1 MKKKINDNE
10 YSSREDAFR
19 VYFDTVTKI
28 VYTLNLIS
36 DKNDMTRRLSN
47 NIDRTLGYE
56 EEMISNNEKTINNNN
71 NEVGLL
77 INSLKVDLKK
87 IDSFKKYNFNIER
100 FIEEIDLNT
109 DERFIL
115 YCLIVYTIYGDS
127 MSAISVRRILEL
139 ISIDSDIYINK
150 YNYFEND
157 GKLMSSGI
165 LTLSHEPYPSIG
177 LLEVTNTLV
186 TFINSKI
193 VFAFLEKDKYD
204 IISEIIN
211 AENINNSVII
221 DIKTGARKK
230 ATKEFN
236 ILTPKE
242 IVNELNKT
250 VIGQDEA
257 KKALSVHA
265 YLHCLRING
274 NKDIPFRSN
283 ILMIGPT
290 GVGKTYLVKTLAD
303 ILGLP
308 FSRADVTTLTETG
321 YVGDDVEVVL
331 YNLYR
336 KANGDLEK
344 AQYGIVFLDEVDK
357 IAKAE
362 PHQSTTGNPSDK
374 AVQEALLSMM
384 NGEDIRVP
392 EFGDRRMMHSS
403 DGILMNTKNILFIF
417 GGAFVGLDDII
428 KMRLKGES
436 GLGFGSNAILNKNK
450 LQKDKILS
458 QVDVKDVEKY
468 GMIPEF
474 IGRIPIIVTLNELTK
489 ENLKDI
495 LIKTSESPIKKY
507 VDFFNSIGKK
517 LILTDDAINYIV
529 DRASGMDM
537 GARALKSIVETAMVN
552 ILFNLDGIKG
562 NSLTLT
568 RDDIEEVF
576 NKKETVISNKED
588 ICASKKDSIKLNINL
603 SNHFSFSYIP
613 LLYIYFFVIYSI
625 NN

>member
-1 MKKKINDNE
+1 MKKNE
-10 YSSREDAFR
+10 YSSREEAFR
-19 VYFDTVTKI
+19 VYFDIVTKI

-56 EEMISNNEKTINNNN
+56 DEIASNNEKTINTNN
-71 NEVGLL
+71 NEVNIL
-77 INSLKVDLKK
+77 INSLKNDLKK
-87 IDSFKKYNFNIER
+87 IYSFKKYNFNIER
-100 FIEEIDLNT
+100 FIEERELNT

-115 YCLIVYTIYGDS
+115 YCLVVYTIYGDS

-139 ISIDSDIYINK
+139 ITVDSDIYINK
-150 YNYFEND
+150 YHYFEND
-157 GKLMSSGI
+157 GKLLSSGI
-165 LTLSHEPYPSIG
+165 LTLSHEPYPSLG
-177 LLEVTNTLV
+177 LLEVTNTLI
-186 TFINSKI
+186 TFINSKV

-204 IISEIIN
+204 IISEIVN

-230 ATKEFN
+230 SSKEFN

-242 IVNELNKT
+242 IVNELDKK

-290 GVGKTYLVKTLAD
+290 GVGKTYLVKTLSE

-336 KANGDLEK
+336 KAGGDLEK

-403 DGILMNTKNILFIF
+403 DGIIMNTKNILFIF

-489 ENLKDI
+489 DNLKDI
-495 LIKTSESPIKKY
+495 LMKSSESPIKKY
-507 VDFFNSIGKK
+507 TDFFKSIGKN
-517 LILTDDAINYIV
+517 LILNEEAINYIA
-529 DRASGMDM
+529 DKALSMNM

-568 RDDIEEVF
+568 RSDIEEVF
-576 NKKETVISNKED
+576 DKKERVNSGNIFEKSN
-588 ICASKKDSIKLNINL
+588 INIPKKDDKN
-603 SNHFSFSYIP
+603 YMA
-613 LLYIYFFVIYSI
+613 
-625 NN
+625 

>member
-1 MKKKINDNE
+1 MKKNE

-100 FIEEIDLNT
+100 FIEERELNT

-139 ISIDSDIYINK
+139 ITIDSDIYINK
-150 YNYFEND
+150 YHYFEND
-157 GKLMSSGI
+157 GKLLSSGI
-165 LTLSHEPYPSIG
+165 LTLSHEPYPSLG
-177 LLEVTNTLV
+177 LLEVTNTLI
-186 TFINSKI
+186 TFVNSKV
-193 VFAFLEKDKYD
+193 VFTFLEKDKYD
-204 IISEIIN
+204 IISDIIN

-230 ATKEFN
+230 FVKEFN

-242 IVNELNKT
+242 IVSELDKK
-250 VIGQDEA
+250 VIGQDKA

-290 GVGKTYLVKTLAD
+290 GVGKTYLVKTLAE

-336 KANGDLEK
+336 KANGDLDK
-344 AQYGIVFLDEVDK
+344 AQYGIVFLDEIDK

-403 DGILMNTKNILFIF
+403 DGIIMNTKNILFIF
-417 GGAFVGLDDII
+417 GGAFIGLEDII

-450 LQKDKILS
+450 LQKNRILS

-489 ENLKDI
+489 DNLKDI
-495 LIKTSESPIKKY
+495 LMKSAESPIIKY
-507 VDFFNSIGKK
+507 TDFFKSIGKK
-517 LILTDDAINYIV
+517 LILNEDAISYIV
-529 DRASGMDM
+529 DRALSINM
-537 GARALKSIVETAMVN
+537 GARALKSIVETVMVN

-568 RDDIEEVF
+568 RNDIEEVF
-576 NKKETVISNKED
+576 DKKETVNSSNIFEKSN
-588 ICASKKDSIKLNINL
+588 INISKKDDKN
-603 SNHFSFSYIP
+603 YMA
-613 LLYIYFFVIYSI
+613 
-625 NN
+625 

>member
-139 ISIDSDIYINK
+139 ITIDSDIYINK
-150 YNYFEND
+150 YHYFEND
-157 GKLMSSGI
+157 GKLLSSGI

-186 TFINSKI
+186 TFVNSKI

-588 ICASKKDSIKLNINL
+588 ILKKSNINIAKKDDKN
-603 SNHFSFSYIP
+603 YMA
-613 LLYIYFFVIYSI
+613 
-625 NN
+625 

>member
-1 MKKKINDNE
+1 MKKKKQENE
-10 YSSREDAFR
+10 PSSVEKEEKKSSYANREDAFR
-19 VYFDTVTKI
+19 AYFEIVTKI

-36 DKNDMTRRLSN
+36 DRNDMTRRLSS
-47 NIDRTLGYE
+47 NIDRALGYDD
-56 EEMISNNEKTINNNN
+56 EMMSNNEKIANNS
-71 NEVGLL
+71 NEVEIL
-77 INSLKVDLKK
+77 INSLKTDVRK
-87 IDSFKKYNFNIER
+87 ISTFKKYNFNIER
-100 FIEEIDLNT
+100 FISDKNLDL

-115 YCLIVYTIYGDS
+115 YSVLVYTIYGDS

-139 ISIDSDIYINK
+139 ITLNNDIYINK
-150 YNYFEND
+150 YHYFDNNS
-157 GKLMSSGI
+157 KLISSGI
-165 LTLSHEPYPSIG
+165 FNLSHEPYPSSGI
-177 LLEVTNTLV
+177 LEITNTLI
-186 TFINSKI
+186 TFINSKVI
-193 VFAFLEKDKYD
+193 FAFLEKDNYNVIESIMSSGEAIKK
-204 IISEIIN
+204 ISL
-211 AENINNSVII
+211 ENKIGG
-221 DIKTGARKK
+221 KRKSS
-230 ATKEFN
+230 ESY

-242 IVNELNKT
+242 IVAQLDKT

-257 KKALSVHA
+257 KKALAVHA

-308 FSRADVTTLTETG
+308 FARADVTTLTETG

-344 AQYGIVFLDEVDK
+344 AQHGIVFLDEVDK
-357 IAKAE
+357 IAKADA
-362 PHQSTTGNPSDK
+362 HQSTTGNPSDK

-436 GLGFGSNAILNKNK
+436 SLGFGSNAVINK
-450 LQKDKILS
+450 LQKNRILS
-458 QVDVKDVEKY
+458 QVDVKDIEKY

-474 IGRIPIIVTLNELTK
+474 IGRIPIIVTLNDLTK

-495 LIKTSESPIKKY
+495 LTKTSESPIIKY
-507 VDFFNSIGKK
+507 TEFFKSIGKK
-517 LILTDDAINYIV
+517 LVVTAEAINFIV
-529 DRASGMDM
+529 DKASSMNM
-537 GARALKSIVETAMVN
+537 GARSLKSIVETAMVN
-552 ILFNLDGIKG
+552 ILFNLDGVKG
-562 NSLTLT
+562 NTLTLT
-568 RDDIEEVF
+568 KYDIENAFSEKEFV
-576 NKKETVISNKED
+576 NSGNEDKKTDNSNKNF
-588 ICASKKDSIKLNINL
+588 SKE
-603 SNHFSFSYIP
+603 SFMA
-613 LLYIYFFVIYSI
+613 
-625 NN
+625 

>member
-204 IISEIIN
+204 IISDIVN

-230 ATKEFN
+230 TSKEFN

-242 IVNELNKT
+242 IVNELNKK

-588 ICASKKDSIKLNINL
+588 ILKKSNINIAKKDDKN
-603 SNHFSFSYIP
+603 YMA
-613 LLYIYFFVIYSI
+613 
-625 NN
+625 

>member
-157 GKLMSSGI
+157 GKLIYSGI

-221 DIKTGARKK
+221 DIKTGTRKK

-242 IVNELNKT
+242 IVNELNKK

-588 ICASKKDSIKLNINL
+588 ILKKSNINIAKKDDKNYMAWFYFI
-603 SNHFSFSYIP
+603 YIF
-613 LLYIYFFVIYSI
+613 LLYII
-625 NN
+625 

>member
-1 MKKKINDNE
+1 MKKNE
-10 YSSREDAFR
+10 YSSREEAFR
-19 VYFDTVTKI
+19 VYFDIVTKI

-56 EEMISNNEKTINNNN
+56 DEIASNNEKTINTNN
-71 NEVGLL
+71 NEVNIL
-77 INSLKVDLKK
+77 INSLKNDLKK
-87 IDSFKKYNFNIER
+87 IYSFKKYNFNIER
-100 FIEEIDLNT
+100 FIDERELNT

-115 YCLIVYTIYGDS
+115 YCLVVYTIYGDS

-139 ISIDSDIYINK
+139 ITIDSDIYINK
-150 YNYFEND
+150 YHYFEND
-157 GKLMSSGI
+157 GKLLSSGI
-165 LTLSHEPYPSIG
+165 LTLSHEPYPSLG

-186 TFINSKI
+186 TFVNSKV

-204 IISEIIN
+204 IISDIVN

-230 ATKEFN
+230 TSKEFN

-242 IVNELNKT
+242 IVNELDKK

-290 GVGKTYLVKTLAD
+290 GVGKTYLVKTLAE

-403 DGILMNTKNILFIF
+403 DGIIMNTKNILFIF

-489 ENLKDI
+489 DNLKDI
-495 LIKTSESPIKKY
+495 LMKSSESPIKKY
-507 VDFFNSIGKK
+507 TDFFKSIGKN
-517 LILTDDAINYIV
+517 LILDEDAINYIA
-529 DRASGMDM
+529 DKSLSMNM

-568 RDDIEEVF
+568 RSDIEEVF
-576 NKKETVISNKED
+576 DKKERVNSSNIFEKSN
-588 ICASKKDSIKLNINL
+588 INIPKKDDKN
-603 SNHFSFSYIP
+603 YMA
-613 LLYIYFFVIYSI
+613 
-625 NN
+625 

>member
-230 ATKEFN
+230 ASKEFN

-336 KANGDLEK
+336 KAGGDLEK

-588 ICASKKDSIKLNINL
+588 ILKKSNINIAKKDDKN
-603 SNHFSFSYIP
+603 YMA
-613 LLYIYFFVIYSI
+613 
-625 NN
+625 

>member
-71 NEVGLL
+71 EVGLL

-87 IDSFKKYNFNIER
+87 IDSFMKYNFNIER

-186 TFINSKI
+186 TFVNSKI

-230 ATKEFN
+230 AAKEFN

-336 KANGDLEK
+336 KAGGDLEK
-344 AQYGIVFLDEVDK
+344 AQFGIVFLDEVDK

-588 ICASKKDSIKLNINL
+588 ILKKSNINIAKKDDKN
-603 SNHFSFSYIP
+603 YMA
-613 LLYIYFFVIYSI
+613 
-625 NN
+625 

>member
-186 TFINSKI
+186 TFVNSKI

-230 ATKEFN
+230 ASKEFN

-336 KANGDLEK
+336 KAGGDLEK

-537 GARALKSIVETAMVN
+537 GARALKSIVEMAMVN

-588 ICASKKDSIKLNINL
+588 ILKKSNINIAKKDDKN
-603 SNHFSFSYIP
+603 YMA
-613 LLYIYFFVIYSI
+613 
-625 NN
+625 

>member
-56 EEMISNNEKTINNNN
+56 EEMISNNEKTINNN

-186 TFINSKI
+186 TFVNSKI

-230 ATKEFN
+230 AAKEFN

-588 ICASKKDSIKLNINL
+588 ILKKSNINIAKKDDKN
-603 SNHFSFSYIP
+603 YIFYFIYIF
-613 LLYIYFFVIYSI
+613 LLYIV
-625 NN
+625 

>member
-56 EEMISNNEKTINNNN
+56 EEMISNNEKTINNN

-186 TFINSKI
+186 TFVNSKI

-230 ATKEFN
+230 AAKEFN

-336 KANGDLEK
+336 KAGGDLEK
-344 AQYGIVFLDEVDK
+344 AQFGIVFLDEVDK

-588 ICASKKDSIKLNINL
+588 ILKKSNINIAKKDDKN
-603 SNHFSFSYIP
+603 YMA
-613 LLYIYFFVIYSI
+613 
-625 NN
+625 

>member
-186 TFINSKI
+186 TFVNSKI

-290 GVGKTYLVKTLAD
+290 GAGKTYLVKTLAD

-588 ICASKKDSIKLNINL
+588 ILKKSNINIAKKDDKN
-603 SNHFSFSYIP
+603 YMA
-613 LLYIYFFVIYSI
+613 
-625 NN
+625 

>member
-186 TFINSKI
+186 TFVNSKV

-211 AENINNSVII
+211 AENINNLVII

-344 AQYGIVFLDEVDK
+344 AQFGIVFLDEVDK

-588 ICASKKDSIKLNINL
+588 ILKKSNINIAKKDDKN
-603 SNHFSFSYIP
+603 YMA
-613 LLYIYFFVIYSI
+613 
-625 NN
+625 

>member
-47 NIDRTLGYE
+47 NIYRTLVYE

-100 FIEEIDLNT
+100 FIEDIDLNT

-588 ICASKKDSIKLNINL
+588 ILKKSNINIAKKDDKN
-603 SNHFSFSYIP
+603 YMA
-613 LLYIYFFVIYSI
+613 
-625 NN
+625 

>member
-1 MKKKINDNE
+1 MKKNINDNE

-186 TFINSKI
+186 TFVNSKI

-588 ICASKKDSIKLNINL
+588 ILKKSNINIAKKDDKN
-603 SNHFSFSYIP
+603 YMA
-613 LLYIYFFVIYSI
+613 
-625 NN
+625 

>member
-157 GKLMSSGI
+157 GKLLSSGI

-186 TFINSKI
+186 TFVNSKI

-221 DIKTGARKK
+221 DIKTGTRKK

-588 ICASKKDSIKLNINL
+588 ILKKSNINIAKKDDKN
-603 SNHFSFSYIP
+603 YMA
-613 LLYIYFFVIYSI
+613 
-625 NN
+625 

>member
-1 MKKKINDNE
+1 MKKNE
-10 YSSREDAFR
+10 YSSREEAFR
-19 VYFDTVTKI
+19 VYFDIVTKI

-56 EEMISNNEKTINNNN
+56 DEITSNNEKTINTNN
-71 NEVGLL
+71 NEVNIL
-77 INSLKVDLKK
+77 INSLKNDLKK
-87 IDSFKKYNFNIER
+87 IHSFKKYNFNIER
-100 FIEEIDLNT
+100 FIEERDLNT
-109 DERFIL
+109 DEKFIL

-139 ISIDSDIYINK
+139 ITVDSDIYINK
-150 YNYFEND
+150 YHYFEND
-157 GKLMSSGI
+157 GKLLSSGI

-186 TFINSKI
+186 TFVNSKV

-211 AENINNSVII
+211 AENINKSVII

-230 ATKEFN
+230 ASKEFN

-242 IVNELNKT
+242 IVNELDKK

-290 GVGKTYLVKTLAD
+290 GVGKTYLVKTLAE

-403 DGILMNTKNILFIF
+403 DGIIMNTKNILFIF

-495 LIKTSESPIKKY
+495 LMKSSESPIKKY
-507 VDFFNSIGKK
+507 TDFFKSIGKN
-517 LILTDDAINYIV
+517 LILDEDAINYIA
-529 DRASGMDM
+529 DKSLSMNM

-568 RDDIEEVF
+568 RSDIEEVF
-576 NKKETVISNKED
+576 DKKEKVNSGSIFEKSNMN
-588 ICASKKDSIKLNINL
+588 IPKKDDKN
-603 SNHFSFSYIP
+603 YMA
-613 LLYIYFFVIYSI
+613 
-625 NN
+625 

>member
-186 TFINSKI
+186 TFVNSKI

-308 FSRADVTTLTETG
+308 FSRADVTTLTETV

-588 ICASKKDSIKLNINL
+588 ILKKSNINIAKKDDKN
-603 SNHFSFSYIP
+603 YMA
-613 LLYIYFFVIYSI
+613 
-625 NN
+625 

>member
-56 EEMISNNEKTINNNN
+56 EDMISNNEKTINNNN

-186 TFINSKI
+186 TFVNSKI

-221 DIKTGARKK
+221 DIKTGTRKK

-537 GARALKSIVETAMVN
+537 VARALKSIVETAMVN

-588 ICASKKDSIKLNINL
+588 ILKKSNINIAKKDDKN
-603 SNHFSFSYIP
+603 YMA
-613 LLYIYFFVIYSI
+613 
-625 NN
+625 

>member
-1 MKKKINDNE
+1 MLIDFSFKNIGSKLNKMKKKINDNE

-230 ATKEFN
+230 ASKEFN

-588 ICASKKDSIKLNINL
+588 ILKKSNINIAKKDDKN
-603 SNHFSFSYIP
+603 YMA
-613 LLYIYFFVIYSI
+613 
-625 NN
+625 

>member
-77 INSLKVDLKK
+77 INSLKIDLKK

-165 LTLSHEPYPSIG
+165 LTLSHEPYPSLG

-186 TFINSKI
+186 TFVNSKI

-221 DIKTGARKK
+221 DIKTGTRKK

-344 AQYGIVFLDEVDK
+344 AQFGIVFLDEVDK

-474 IGRIPIIVTLNELTK
+474 IGRIPIIVALNELTK

-588 ICASKKDSIKLNINL
+588 ILKKSNINIAKKDDKN
-603 SNHFSFSYIP
+603 YMA
-613 LLYIYFFVIYSI
+613 
-625 NN
+625 

>member
-165 LTLSHEPYPSIG
+165 LTLSHEPYSSIG

-221 DIKTGARKK
+221 DIKTGTRKK

-588 ICASKKDSIKLNINL
+588 ILKKSNINIAKKDDKN
-603 SNHFSFSYIP
+603 YMA
-613 LLYIYFFVIYSI
+613 
-625 NN
+625 

>member
-221 DIKTGARKK
+221 DIKTGTRKK

-576 NKKETVISNKED
+576 NKKETIISNKED
-588 ICASKKDSIKLNINL
+588 ILKKSNINIAKKDDKN
-603 SNHFSFSYIP
+603 YMA
-613 LLYIYFFVIYSI
+613 
-625 NN
+625 

>member
-1 MKKKINDNE
+1 MKKNE
-10 YSSREDAFR
+10 YSSREEAFR
-19 VYFDTVTKI
+19 VYFDIVTKI

-56 EEMISNNEKTINNNN
+56 DEITSNNEKTINTNN
-71 NEVGLL
+71 NEVNIL
-77 INSLKVDLKK
+77 INSLKNDLKK
-87 IDSFKKYNFNIER
+87 IHSFKKYNFNIER
-100 FIEEIDLNT
+100 FIEERDLNT
-109 DERFIL
+109 DEKFIL

-139 ISIDSDIYINK
+139 ITVDSDIYINK
-150 YNYFEND
+150 YHYFEND
-157 GKLMSSGI
+157 GKLLSSGI

-186 TFINSKI
+186 TFVNSKV

-230 ATKEFN
+230 ASKEFN

-242 IVNELNKT
+242 IVNELDKK

-290 GVGKTYLVKTLAD
+290 GVGKTYLVKTLAE

-403 DGILMNTKNILFIF
+403 DGIIMNTKNILFIF

-495 LIKTSESPIKKY
+495 LMKSSESPIKKY
-507 VDFFNSIGKK
+507 TDFFKSIGKN
-517 LILTDDAINYIV
+517 LILDEDAINYIA
-529 DRASGMDM
+529 DKSLSMNM

-568 RDDIEEVF
+568 RSDIEEVF
-576 NKKETVISNKED
+576 DKKEKVNSGNIFEKSNMN
-588 ICASKKDSIKLNINL
+588 IPKKDDKN
-603 SNHFSFSYIP
+603 YMA
-613 LLYIYFFVIYSI
+613 
-625 NN
+625 

>member
-186 TFINSKI
+186 TFVNSKI

-417 GGAFVGLDDII
+417 GGAFVGLDDVI

-576 NKKETVISNKED
+576 NKKETIISNKED
-588 ICASKKDSIKLNINL
+588 ILKKSNINIAKKDDKN
-603 SNHFSFSYIP
+603 YMA
-613 LLYIYFFVIYSI
+613 
-625 NN
+625 

>member
-186 TFINSKI
+186 TFVNSKI

-290 GVGKTYLVKTLAD
+290 GVGKTYLVKTLAE

-362 PHQSTTGNPSDK
+362 THQSTTGNPSDK

-588 ICASKKDSIKLNINL
+588 ILKKSNINITKKDDKN
-603 SNHFSFSYIP
+603 YMA
-613 LLYIYFFVIYSI
+613 
-625 NN
+625 

>member
-157 GKLMSSGI
+157 GKLIYSGI

-221 DIKTGARKK
+221 DIKTGTRKK

-242 IVNELNKT
+242 IVNELNKK

-588 ICASKKDSIKLNINL
+588 ILKKSNINIAKKDDKN
-603 SNHFSFSYIP
+603 YMA
-613 LLYIYFFVIYSI
+613 
-625 NN
+625 

>member
-242 IVNELNKT
+242 IVSELNKT

-489 ENLKDI
+489 DNLKDI

-588 ICASKKDSIKLNINL
+588 ILKKSNINIAKKDDKN
-603 SNHFSFSYIP
+603 YMA
-613 LLYIYFFVIYSI
+613 
-625 NN
+625 

>member
-250 VIGQDEA
+250 VIGQEEA

-588 ICASKKDSIKLNINL
+588 ILKKSNINIAKKDDKN
-603 SNHFSFSYIP
+603 YMA
-613 LLYIYFFVIYSI
+613 
-625 NN
+625 

>member
-1 MKKKINDNE
+1 MKKNE
-10 YSSREDAFR
+10 YSSREEAFR
-19 VYFDTVTKI
+19 VYFDIVTKI

-56 EEMISNNEKTINNNN
+56 DEITSNNEKTINTNN
-71 NEVGLL
+71 NEVNIL
-77 INSLKVDLKK
+77 INSLKNDLKK
-87 IDSFKKYNFNIER
+87 IYSFKKYNFNIER
-100 FIEEIDLNT
+100 FIDERELNT

-115 YCLIVYTIYGDS
+115 YCLVVYTIYGDS

-139 ISIDSDIYINK
+139 ITIDSDIYINK
-150 YNYFEND
+150 YHYFEND
-157 GKLMSSGI
+157 GKLLSSGI
-165 LTLSHEPYPSIG
+165 LTLSHEPYPSLG

-186 TFINSKI
+186 TFVNSKV

-204 IISEIIN
+204 IISDIVN
-211 AENINNSVII
+211 SENINNSVII

-230 ATKEFN
+230 TSKEFN

-242 IVNELNKT
+242 IVNELNKK

-290 GVGKTYLVKTLAD
+290 GVGKTYLVKTLAE

-403 DGILMNTKNILFIF
+403 DGIIMNTKNILFIF

-495 LIKTSESPIKKY
+495 LMKSSESPIKKY
-507 VDFFNSIGKK
+507 TDFFKSIGKN
-517 LILTDDAINYIV
+517 LILDEDAINYIA
-529 DRASGMDM
+529 DKSLSMNM

-568 RDDIEEVF
+568 RSDIEEVF
-576 NKKETVISNKED
+576 DKKERVNSSNIFEKSN
-588 ICASKKDSIKLNINL
+588 INIPKKDDKN
-603 SNHFSFSYIP
+603 YMA
-613 LLYIYFFVIYSI
+613 
-625 NN
+625 

>member
-1 MKKKINDNE
+1 MKKNE
-10 YSSREDAFR
+10 YSSREEAFR
-19 VYFDTVTKI
+19 VYFDIVTKI

-56 EEMISNNEKTINNNN
+56 DEITSNNEKTINTNN
-71 NEVGLL
+71 NEVNIL
-77 INSLKVDLKK
+77 INSLKNDLKK
-87 IDSFKKYNFNIER
+87 IYSFKKYNFNIER
-100 FIEEIDLNT
+100 FIDERELNT

-115 YCLIVYTIYGDS
+115 YCLVVYTIYGDS

-139 ISIDSDIYINK
+139 ITIDSDIYINK
-150 YNYFEND
+150 YHYFEND
-157 GKLMSSGI
+157 GKLLSSGI
-165 LTLSHEPYPSIG
+165 LTLSHEPYPSLG

-186 TFINSKI
+186 TFVNSKV

-204 IISEIIN
+204 IISDIVN
-211 AENINNSVII
+211 SENINNSVII

-230 ATKEFN
+230 TSKEFN

-242 IVNELNKT
+242 IVNELNKK

-290 GVGKTYLVKTLAD
+290 GVGKTYLVKTLAE

-403 DGILMNTKNILFIF
+403 DGIIMNTKNILFIF

-489 ENLKDI
+489 DNLKDI
-495 LIKTSESPIKKY
+495 LMKSSESPIKKY
-507 VDFFNSIGKK
+507 TDFFKSIGKN
-517 LILTDDAINYIV
+517 LILDEDAINYIA
-529 DRASGMDM
+529 DKSLSMNM

-568 RDDIEEVF
+568 RSDIEEVF
-576 NKKETVISNKED
+576 DKKERVNSSNIFEKSN
-588 ICASKKDSIKLNINL
+588 INIPKKDDKN
-603 SNHFSFSYIP
+603 YMA
-613 LLYIYFFVIYSI
+613 
-625 NN
+625 

>member
-1 MKKKINDNE
+1 MKKKKQENE
-10 YSSREDAFR
+10 PNSIEKEEKKSSSNYANREDAFR
-19 VYFDTVTKI
+19 AYFEIVTKI

-36 DKNDMTRRLSN
+36 DRNDMTRRLSS
-47 NIDRTLGYE
+47 NIDRALGYDD
-56 EEMISNNEKTINNNN
+56 EMISNNEKIANNS
-71 NEVGLL
+71 NEVEIL
-77 INSLKVDLKK
+77 INSLKTDVRK
-87 IDSFKKYNFNIER
+87 ISSFKKYNFNIER
-100 FIEEIDLNT
+100 FISDKNLDL

-115 YCLIVYTIYGDS
+115 YSVLVYTIYGDS

-139 ISIDSDIYINK
+139 ITLNNDIYINK
-150 YNYFEND
+150 YHYFDNSS
-157 GKLMSSGI
+157 KLISSGI
-165 LTLSHEPYPSIG
+165 FNLSHEPYPSSGI
-177 LLEVTNTLV
+177 LEITNTLI
-186 TFINSKI
+186 TFINSKVI
-193 VFAFLEKDKYD
+193 FAFLEKDNYNVIEN
-204 IISEIIN
+204 IISSGEAIKKISL
-211 AENINNSVII
+211 ENKLCGKHKSSAS
-221 DIKTGARKK
+221 D
-230 ATKEFN
+230 

-242 IVNELNKT
+242 IVAQLDKT

-257 KKALSVHA
+257 KKALAVHA

-308 FSRADVTTLTETG
+308 FARADVTTLTETG

-344 AQYGIVFLDEVDK
+344 AQHGIVFLDEVDK
-357 IAKAE
+357 IAKADA
-362 PHQSTTGNPSDK
+362 HQSTTGNPSDK

-436 GLGFGSNAILNKNK
+436 SLGFGSNAVINK
-450 LQKDKILS
+450 LQKNRILS
-458 QVDVKDVEKY
+458 QVDVKDIEKY

-474 IGRIPIIVTLNELTK
+474 IGRIPIIVTLNDLTK

-495 LIKTSESPIKKY
+495 LTKTSESPIIKY
-507 VDFFNSIGKK
+507 TEFFKSIGKK
-517 LILTDDAINYIV
+517 LVVTAEAINFIV
-529 DRASGMDM
+529 DKASSMNM
-537 GARALKSIVETAMVN
+537 GARSLKSIVETAMVN
-552 ILFNLDGIKG
+552 ILFNLDGVKG
-562 NSLTLT
+562 NTLTLT
-568 RDDIEEVF
+568 KYDIENAFSEKEFVTSG
-576 NKKETVISNKED
+576 NEDKKLDNSSKNFSKE
-588 ICASKKDSIKLNINL
+588 
-603 SNHFSFSYIP
+603 SFMA
-613 LLYIYFFVIYSI
+613 
-625 NN
+625 

>member
-1 MKKKINDNE
+1 MKKNE
-10 YSSREDAFR
+10 YSSREEAFR
-19 VYFDTVTKI
+19 VYFDIVTKI

-56 EEMISNNEKTINNNN
+56 DEITSNNEKTINTNN
-71 NEVGLL
+71 NEVNIL
-77 INSLKVDLKK
+77 INSLKNDLKK
-87 IDSFKKYNFNIER
+87 IHSFKKYNFNIER
-100 FIEEIDLNT
+100 FIEERDLNT
-109 DERFIL
+109 DEKFIL

-139 ISIDSDIYINK
+139 ITVDSDIYINK
-150 YNYFEND
+150 YHYFEND
-157 GKLMSSGI
+157 GKLLSSGI

-186 TFINSKI
+186 TFVNSKV

-221 DIKTGARKK
+221 DIKTGAGKK
-230 ATKEFN
+230 ASKEFN

-242 IVNELNKT
+242 IVNELDKK

-290 GVGKTYLVKTLAD
+290 GVGKTYLVKTLAE

-403 DGILMNTKNILFIF
+403 DGIIMNTKNILFIF

-495 LIKTSESPIKKY
+495 LMKSSESPIKKY
-507 VDFFNSIGKK
+507 TDFFKSIGKN
-517 LILTDDAINYIV
+517 LILDEDAINYIA
-529 DRASGMDM
+529 DKSLSMNM

-568 RDDIEEVF
+568 RSDIEEVF
-576 NKKETVISNKED
+576 DKKEKVNSGSIFEKSNMN
-588 ICASKKDSIKLNINL
+588 IPKKDDKN
-603 SNHFSFSYIP
+603 YMA
-613 LLYIYFFVIYSI
+613 
-625 NN
+625 

>member
-489 ENLKDI
+489 DNLKDI

-537 GARALKSIVETAMVN
+537 GARALKSIVEMAMVN

-588 ICASKKDSIKLNINL
+588 ILKKSNINIAKKDDKN
-603 SNHFSFSYIP
+603 YMA
-613 LLYIYFFVIYSI
+613 
-625 NN
+625 

>member
-157 GKLMSSGI
+157 GKLMSSRI

-221 DIKTGARKK
+221 DIKTGTRKK

-588 ICASKKDSIKLNINL
+588 ILKKSNINIAKKDDKN
-603 SNHFSFSYIP
+603 YMA
-613 LLYIYFFVIYSI
+613 
-625 NN
+625 

>member
-1 MKKKINDNE
+1 MKKKKQENE
-10 YSSREDAFR
+10 PSSIEKEEKKSSYANREDAFR
-19 VYFDTVTKI
+19 AYFEIVTKI

-36 DKNDMTRRLSN
+36 DRNDMTRRLSS
-47 NIDRTLGYE
+47 NIDRALGYDD
-56 EEMISNNEKTINNNN
+56 EMMSNNEKIANNS
-71 NEVGLL
+71 NEVEIL
-77 INSLKVDLKK
+77 INSLKTDVRK
-87 IDSFKKYNFNIER
+87 ISTFKKYNFNIER
-100 FIEEIDLNT
+100 FISDKNLDL

-115 YCLIVYTIYGDS
+115 YSVLVYTIYGDS

-139 ISIDSDIYINK
+139 ITLNNDIYINK
-150 YNYFEND
+150 YHYFDNNS
-157 GKLMSSGI
+157 KLISSGI
-165 LTLSHEPYPSIG
+165 FNLSHEPYPSSGI
-177 LLEVTNTLV
+177 LEITNTLI
-186 TFINSKI
+186 TFINSKVI
-193 VFAFLEKDKYD
+193 FAFLEKDNYNVIESIMSSGEAIKK
-204 IISEIIN
+204 ISL
-211 AENINNSVII
+211 ENKIGG
-221 DIKTGARKK
+221 KRKSS
-230 ATKEFN
+230 ESY

-242 IVNELNKT
+242 IVAQLDKT

-257 KKALSVHA
+257 KKALAVHA

-308 FSRADVTTLTETG
+308 FARADVTTLTETG

-344 AQYGIVFLDEVDK
+344 AQHGIVFLDEVDK
-357 IAKAE
+357 IAKADA
-362 PHQSTTGNPSDK
+362 HQSTTGNPSDK

-436 GLGFGSNAILNKNK
+436 SLGFGSNAVINK
-450 LQKDKILS
+450 LQKNRILS
-458 QVDVKDVEKY
+458 QVDVKDIEKY

-474 IGRIPIIVTLNELTK
+474 IGRIPIIVTLNDLTK

-495 LIKTSESPIKKY
+495 LTKTSESPIIKY
-507 VDFFNSIGKK
+507 TDFFKSIGKK
-517 LILTDDAINYIV
+517 LTVTAEAINFIV
-529 DRASGMDM
+529 DKAASMNM
-537 GARALKSIVETAMVN
+537 GARSLKSIVETAMVN
-552 ILFNLDGIKG
+552 ILFNLDGVKG
-562 NSLTLT
+562 NTLTLT
-568 RDDIEEVF
+568 KYDIENAFSEKELV
-576 NKKETVISNKED
+576 NSGNDDKKLDSSNKNF
-588 ICASKKDSIKLNINL
+588 SKE
-603 SNHFSFSYIP
+603 SFMA
-613 LLYIYFFVIYSI
+613 
-625 NN
+625 

>member
-77 INSLKVDLKK
+77 INSLKIDLKK

-495 LIKTSESPIKKY
+495 LIKTLESPIKKY

-517 LILTDDAINYIV
+517 LILNEEAINYIV

-588 ICASKKDSIKLNINL
+588 ILKKSNINIAKKDDKN
-603 SNHFSFSYIP
+603 YMA
-613 LLYIYFFVIYSI
+613 
-625 NN
+625 